1 MRANP
6 EEAAD
11 EEDEEKEA
19 LLSPLMLGCLDCGR
33 DATSGSA
40 ELMVASIMCR
50 VEVLFRTGMRSHRL
64 VVLHSKLVF
73 AKDLLRFLASCALIL
88 GGLEATSDE
97 RRATSDERRAMTG
110 SQLKKQGGWM
120 MSRAMMQDQV
130 DGALYIRIQYTYS
143 R

>member
-97 RRATSDERRAMTG
+97 RRATSGERRAASDDGVTAQKAGRMDDVARDDAG
-110 SQLKKQGGWM
+110 SG
-120 MSRAMMQDQV
+120 
-130 DGALYIRIQYTYS
+130 
-143 R
+143 